1 MEDDHEYSY
10 QKMCVLQMCMLYAN
24 CFGHNAVLN
33 KSSAYIVMGISHFC
47 SHAIATYFCDTVLFI
62 GLVYYDFVI
71 AACGHRTRE
80 LECNMSV

>member
-10 QKMCVLQMCMLYAN
+10 QKNVRFTNVHVVCKLLWSHCI
-24 CFGHNAVLN
+24 N
-33 KSSAYIVMGISHFC
+33 KSSAYIFMGISHFC